1 MLHQTKA
8 FEVSVLMKNLYRKN
22 PKVLYFD
29 LNSPETDMCV
39 KDQTVPTVLV
49 L

>member
-1 MLHQTKA
+1 MHYTKT
-8 FEVSVLMKNLYRKN
+8 FEVSVLTKNLYRKN
-22 PKVLYFD
+22 LKVLYFD